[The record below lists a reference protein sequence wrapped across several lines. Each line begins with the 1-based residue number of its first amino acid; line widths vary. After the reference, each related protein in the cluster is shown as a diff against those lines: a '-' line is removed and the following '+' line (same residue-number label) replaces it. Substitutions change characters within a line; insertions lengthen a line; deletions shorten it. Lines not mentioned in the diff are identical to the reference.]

1 MKQDKAIFTHS
12 NVLNLFIVYV
22 LDTCLKDLSTEL
34 TRVGCF
40 FAAVK
45 STKNVHLNKCAYSDY
60 GSGFDTHSQCFLSN
74 CN

>member
-34 TRVGCF
+34 TLVGCI

-45 STKNVHLNKCAYSDY
+45 STKNVHLNNCAYSDY
-60 GSGFDTHSQCFLSN
+60 GFGFDTHSQCFLWN